1 MKGKTFVITAAIG
14 LALSSVAFAGGKAD
28 SGSSKDAAAT
38 SAKNANLNVL
48 VIHWDETRK
57 RVLEEYYKPH
67 TAEKFPGWRVSFDTG
82 AVDSNTYIA
91 QLKTYLVAEQL
102 PDIFF
107 MQGSQMA
114 EPFLR
119 ANALVPLNKYLE
131 KEWLAKFLND
141 KPLTPYSDGNVYALE
156 AGFDPL
162 FTQILYYNKRIFAE
176 NGVKPPQTWNELLTV
191 IEQFKKKGIT
201 PITIDG
207 KTISSP
213 IALYEMLVY
222 AEDPRAME
230 RVAADPRRISDPVFL
245 NAAKRLQQLVKIG
258 AFQKGFLLSD
268 WPQAEADFKAERSA
282 MQFAVTW
289 SLGPYLKDP
298 AVEKFLDYLPYPK
311 VDESLDLSK
320 TFALQYDPMLGFS
333 ISSKTKDV
341 KATVD
346 YLKFLVE
353 ENALFYV
360 QELKSP
366 VLFDPGKKIEGM
378 HPLMERYFQAISKP
392 DYAYQWIAFQ
402 LNADGIGNV
411 IMSSQKLMALDTTPE
426 EFVEILGQALQ

>member
-1 MKGKTFVITAAIG
+1 
-14 LALSSVAFAGGKAD
+14 
-28 SGSSKDAAAT
+28 
-38 SAKNANLNVL
+38 
-48 VIHWDETRK
+48 
-57 RVLEEYYKPH
+57 
-67 TAEKFPGWRVSFDTG
+67 
-82 AVDSNTYIA
+82 
-91 QLKTYLVAEQL
+91 
-102 PDIFF
+102 
-107 MQGSQMA
+107 
-114 EPFLR
+114 
-119 ANALVPLNKYLE
+119 
-131 KEWLAKFLND
+131 
-141 KPLTPYSDGNVYALE
+141 
-156 AGFDPL
+156 
-162 FTQILYYNKRIFAE
+162 
-176 NGVKPPQTWNELLTV
+176 
-191 IEQFKKKGIT
+191 
-201 PITIDG
+201 
-207 KTISSP
+207 
-213 IALYEMLVY
+213 
-222 AEDPRAME
+222 ME